1 MILTSI
7 IVLGALGFVFA
18 ALLALAAD
26 YFAVAVDPRVSAI
39 IAIVPGANCGACG
52 AGGCHDFAERVAK
65 GEIAV
70 SGCVV
75 GGAEV
80 AKKIAEIMGTAGF
93 TVHKRVAAVHCGAD
107 NGQRWR
113 KANYYGVKSCKNAD
127 LVASGGLMCSYGCLG
142 YGDCFCVCAFDAIKM
157 VNGLPQI
164 DPEKCTACGK
174 CVTACPRAII
184 SLRPYDFPVRVACSS
199 HDGPAAT
206 RKNCPVGCIACK
218 ICEKTVPDVFK
229 VVDNLAVIDYT
240 KTGVDCGPAIV
251 KCPTKCILQ
260 GGKNEQK

>member
-1 MILTSI
+1 MITTSI
-7 IVLGALGFVFA
+7 VVLGIMGFVFA

-26 YFAVAVDPRVSAI
+26 YFAIEVDPRVSSI
-39 IAIVPGANCGACG
+39 IAILPGANCGACG

-80 AKKIAEIMGTAGF
+80 TKKIAEIMGTSGF
-93 TVHKRVAAVHCGAD
+93 TVHKKVAAVHCGA
-107 NGQRWR
+107 NESQRR
-113 KANYYGVKSCKNAD
+113 RNAHYYGVKTCRNAD
-127 LVASGGLMCSYGCLG
+127 IVGTAGLMCAYGCLG
-142 YGDCFCVCAFDAIKM
+142 YGDCFCACAFDAVKM
-157 VNGLPQI
+157 VGGLPQI

-174 CVTACPRAII
+174 CVAACPRAII
-184 SLRPYDFPVRVACSS
+184 SLRPYALPVRVACSS

-218 ICEKTVPDVFK
+218 ICAKAVPAAFQ
-229 VVDNLAVIDYT
+229 VVDNLAVLDYAQ
-240 KTGVDCGPAIV
+240 TGVNCDPAV
-251 KCPTKCILQ
+251 AKCPTKCIL
-260 GGKNEQK
+260 KS